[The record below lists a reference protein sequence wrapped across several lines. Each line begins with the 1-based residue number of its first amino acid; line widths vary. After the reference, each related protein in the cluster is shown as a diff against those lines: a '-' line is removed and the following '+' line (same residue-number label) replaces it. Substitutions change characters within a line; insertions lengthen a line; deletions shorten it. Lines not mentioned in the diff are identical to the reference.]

1 MPLKLNIVS
10 LHPEKNGECGNAVR
24 PKSEYSGRKQ
34 INYTKTVTIM
44 AIFLWLFQFISPFAL
59 IIGLLYLVEDP
70 STLSLIIGGVSA
82 VVGLI
87 VGIIG
92 WADTV
97 PPRWFWIKSSM
108 DLAGSRFM
116 TAIGY
121 AIQFFF
127 LALAIFGLVEYFG

>member
-1 MPLKLNIVS
+1 
-10 LHPEKNGECGNAVR
+10 
-24 PKSEYSGRKQ
+24 
-34 INYTKTVTIM
+34 M
-44 AIFLWLFQFISPFAL
+44 AIFLWLFQYISPISF
-59 IIGLLYLVEDP
+59 IIGALYLIEEPLPVA
-70 STLSLIIGGVSA
+70 LVIGGIAA
-82 VVGLI
+82 VIGLI

-121 AIQFFF
+121 AVQFFF